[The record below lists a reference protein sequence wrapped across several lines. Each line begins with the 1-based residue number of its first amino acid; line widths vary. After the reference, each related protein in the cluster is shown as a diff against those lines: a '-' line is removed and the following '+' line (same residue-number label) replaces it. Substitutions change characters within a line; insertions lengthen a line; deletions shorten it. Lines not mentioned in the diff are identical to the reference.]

1 MCFSVLLMVLSFF
14 FFALNSNFS
23 YDNIASIICLLSALN
38 WCIFLLSFYLKQIVL
53 LMTASYKFG
62 FRFSDSLWDY
72 FLIRNLNNFTF
83 FVITK
88 EHLFLPHFYVICFI
102 WVLFSLF
109 FWGFVH
115 STNEKY
121 LNTDVE
127 NQNTLSKNK
136 TQVIN

>member
-1 MCFSVLLMVLSFF
+1 MCFSVLLMVLFF
-14 FFALNSNFS
+14 FLPWILIFLTTILQALFVC
-23 YDNIASIICLLSALN
+23 YQPLTDAF
-38 WCIFLLSFYLKQIVL
+38 FLLSFYLKQIVL